1 MATYGKGKEYSRVEK
16 VESIYCSTIYR
27 ANFAVQFKEFSR
39 HIVPAWFLSNMKME
53 LIKASPRRDKTLFVT
68 SDFAEN
74 IVLVRKHELAEQY
87 YHRVEILLLGAV
99 ISFTQDGL
107 PGAREEL
114 KGAVHNEED
123 YEAQMPD
130 LQLHQSSYLVSSDYR
145 SVLYR

>member
-1 MATYGKGKEYSRVEK
+1 
-16 VESIYCSTIYR
+16 
-27 ANFAVQFKEFSR
+27 
-39 HIVPAWFLSNMKME
+39 MKME

-87 YHRVEILLLGAV
+87 YHRVEILLFGAV

-107 PGAREEL
+107 PGALEEL